1 VSQPGLLS
9 QRIQCTLH
17 QAAPFAL
24 SRPPLAAGLLLLLTL
39 SLMLIGAQF
48 ADPYLRLAVGGFN
61 DERVLVRFY
70 ELEQNNREK
79 YRWSQPLAGVFL
91 YGFDGRPA
99 RVNLRLI
106 SLRPDDAPPATVEL
120 AVGNYDLGEFTL
132 GFGWRNYQVLVPTRT
147 SGDTALLLKSSFF
160 RPGGEDTRNLG
171 VATNSLVMW
180 PVGAAGNLPPPQR
193 TFFLLTLPLLTCLL
207 LWWSGVRIRIV
218 FGVGIVSAGVA
229 GLAAAYPLTSGY
241 LLPTIWWPW
250 WPFAPLLGLVVAPMS
265 LRRLRGRVPFAP
277 WSGLALMLV
286 AVVALRFDLPAAP
299 GLAVLLTGTLLALT
313 GLVDT
318 DAAAPERVS
327 TRRIGVRVEAAALV
341 GITLLAV
348 GLRLYHLDSLP
359 LGIWR
364 DEARH
369 ASLALRIWNDP
380 TFRPIYVVSGADL
393 PALLF
398 YLMAPIVGTF
408 GPHVWSARLISALA
422 GALTPLAL
430 WWAARPLIGA
440 RAALLSAA
448 LIAWASW
455 SLSMSRWAFP
465 ATLDHL
471 LMLMALGLMWRA
483 LPASSAPGEAGTLPN
498 ATTGRTRVKM
508 VLLLGG
514 AALCAGLAAYTYHTG
529 RMGPITLAVL
539 TAVRLGPS
547 RANWRRAAP
556 ALAAA
561 ALIGLLTLAPL
572 LNFIAGDWE
581 GYNRRVARVSVL
593 DTNNTE
599 IHAPLRLLLRNAGKY
614 LLMWHVTGEPNGRH
628 HAPGAPMLDPIA
640 GTLLLVGLGL
650 AIARRRRPG
659 MPALLL
665 LPALNLLPGLFSG
678 DAPHAMR
685 SLGTL
690 APACML
696 AGFGLE
702 TLRQQAAG
710 SRQQVAGSR
719 QKTENQRFSFSS
731 FFFILLPFL
740 VGSLVFNVWLYFGAM
755 AQNPAVYSEFYV
767 TETAMARVARAP
779 FVVDDPE
786 LQSVKVF
793 ILEKTL
799 QTDALRYLTND
810 IPVESVSGA
819 QLSAP
824 VGDQALLLLPAS
836 TLPEV
841 RDAAL
846 RAFGAEAEPLTA
858 VPTYPQG
865 ERPLFL
871 AYGIGDEAGELLQ
884 WTFEQ

>member
-1 VSQPGLLS
+1 MSQPGLLS
-9 QRIQCTLH
+9 QRIQGTLH
-17 QAAPFAL
+17 RAAPFAL
-24 SRPPLAAGLLLLLTL
+24 SRPPLAAGLLLLLTF

-48 ADPYLRLAVGGFN
+48 ADPYLRLSVGGAN

-70 ELEQNNREK
+70 ELEQNNREQ

-99 RVNLRLI
+99 RVNLRLT
-106 SLRPDDAPPATVEL
+106 SPRPADAPPPTVAL
-120 AVGNYDLGEFTL
+120 AVGARSLGEFTL
-132 GFGWRNYQVLVPTRT
+132 DPGWRTYQVLVPTQPA
-147 SGDTALLLKSSFF
+147 GDTALLLESSFF
-160 RPGGEDTRNLG
+160 RPGSHDARDLG
-171 VATNSLVMW
+171 VALSRVSAW
-180 PVGAAGNLPPPQR
+180 PVGAVGGLPPLQR
-193 TFFLLTLPLLTCLL
+193 TLFLLSLPLLVWLL
-207 LWWSGVRIRIV
+207 LWRT
-218 FGVGIVSAGVA
+218 GVGMPLAFAAGVALAGVA
-229 GLAAAYPLTSGY
+229 GLAAAYPLTAGY

-286 AVVALRFDLPAAP
+286 AVVALRLDLHAAL
-299 GLAVLLTGTLLALT
+299 GLALLLTGTLLALT

-318 DAAAPERVS
+318 DAAPEQSARRV
-327 TRRIGVRVEAAALV
+327 GVRVEAAALV

-369 ASLALRIWNDP
+369 ASLALRIWNEP

-440 RAALLSAA
+440 RGALLSAA

-471 LMLMALGLMWRA
+471 LMLTALGLMWRA
-483 LPASSAPGEAGTLPN
+483 LPASSMPGEAGTLPN
-498 ATTGRTRVKM
+498 AATGRRRVKM

-539 TAVRLGPS
+539 TVVRLGPS
-547 RANWRRAAP
+547 YANWRRAAP
-556 ALAAA
+556 ALVVAV
-561 ALIGLLTLAPL
+561 LIGMLTLAPL

-599 IHAPLRLLLRNAGKY
+599 IHAPLGLLLRNAGKY

-640 GTLLLVGLGL
+640 GMLLLVGLGL
-650 AIARRRRPG
+650 AIARRRRPE

-665 LPALNLLPGLFSG
+665 LPVLNLLPGLFSG

-702 TLRQQAAG
+702 ALRQKAEG
-710 SRQQVAGSR
+710 RR
-719 QKTENQRFSFSS
+719 QKAENQRFSFSS
-731 FFFILLPFL
+731 LSFLLLPFL

-755 AQNPAVYSEFYV
+755 ARNPAVYSEFYV
-767 TETAMARVARAP
+767 TETAMARVARAS

-810 IPVESVSGA
+810 IPVESVRGA

-824 VGDQALLLLPAS
+824 TGDQALLLLPAGTS
-836 TLPEV
+836 PEV

-846 RAFGAEAEPLTA
+846 QAFGAEAEPLTA

-871 AYGIGDEAGELLQ
+871 AYGIGDEAEELLQ

>member
-1 VSQPGLLS
+1 MSG
-9 QRIQCTLH
+9 
-17 QAAPFAL
+17 
-24 SRPPLAAGLLLLLTL
+24 
-39 SLMLIGAQF
+39 
-48 ADPYLRLAVGGFN
+48 
-61 DERVLVRFY
+61 FY

-120 AVGNYDLGEFTL
+120 AVGNHDLGEFTL

-207 LWWSGVRIRIV
+207 LWWSGVRMRIV
-218 FGVGIVSAGVA
+218 FGVGIVSAAVA

-265 LRRLRGRVPFAP
+265 LRRLCGRVPFAP

-286 AVVALRFDLPAAP
+286 AVVALRFDLPAVP

-313 GLVDT
+313 GLVDA
-318 DAAAPERVS
+318 DAAAPARVS
-327 TRRIGVRVEAAALV
+327 ARRIGVRVEVAALV

-471 LMLMALGLMWRA
+471 LMLTALGLMWRA
-483 LPASSAPGEAGTLPN
+483 LPASSAPGEASTRPN
-498 ATTGRTRVKM
+498 ATTGRRPVKM

-572 LNFIAGDWE
+572 LNFIADDWE
-581 GYNRRVARVSVL
+581 GYNRRVAHVSVL

-650 AIARRRRPG
+650 AIVRRRRPE

-685 SLGTL
+685 SLGML

-696 AGFGLE
+696 AVFALE
-702 TLRQQAAG
+702 ALRQKNQEL
-710 SRQQVAGSR
+710 RTKNRVAF
-719 QKTENQRFSFSS
+719 NLIPVAFN
-731 FFFILLPFL
+731 LLL

-755 AQNPAVYSEFYV
+755 ARNPAVYSEFYV

-793 ILEKTL
+793 ILKKTL
-799 QTDALRYLTND
+799 QTDALRYLTSD
-810 IPVESVSGA
+810 IPVESVSGT

-824 VGDQALLLLPAS
+824 TGDQALLLLPTGTSA
-836 TLPEV
+836 EV
-841 RDAAL
+841 RDQAL
-846 RAFGAEAEPLTA
+846 QAFGAAAEPLTA

-871 AYGIGDEAGELLQ
+871 AYGIGDEAEELLEG
-884 WTFEQ
+884 TFAQ